1 MSEIASIM
9 FYLPG
14 NVFDCFCFV
23 LFCFDFP
30 CSHDAQVILSE
41 DSFKEGIK

>member
-9 FYLPG
+9 CYLPG
-14 NVFDCFCFV
+14 NVFDCFF

-30 CSHDAQVILSE
+30 CSHDAQVILSD